1 MNELIDYIIVS
12 TILIAVGIYGLV
24 VKRNAI
30 RMIFAIEIIAN
41 AANINLVAFSRSV
54 NNAQGQLFALFSIA
68 IAAAEVAVGLGIII
82 IAYRLYKEIDVEE
95 FRSMKGIVWHSSFFL
110 MVATFLPLIL
120 SPVSYYLGRKHGVN
134 LTTWFSFAVIAIS
147 TIMLF
152 IPAMMLSGGKSAY
165 VENLYMEPVW
175 KFWLEIGWT

>member
-1 MNELIDYIIVS
+1 MNELIDYIMVS

-95 FRSMKGIVWHSSFFL
+95 FRSMKG
-110 MVATFLPLIL
+110 
-120 SPVSYYLGRKHGVN
+120 
-134 LTTWFSFAVIAIS
+134 
-147 TIMLF
+147 
-152 IPAMMLSGGKSAY
+152 
-165 VENLYMEPVW
+165 
-175 KFWLEIGWT
+175 